1 MMFSCAELVPRKI
14 SYNQFWV
21 RYFYALYLVKEK
33 EQKRKAL
40 LDRFLPQPDE
50 EGDTADGWGDDT
62 WGDEAKS
69 PTIPTVSA
77 RTTSPSA
84 KITPKAS
91 AQPRSPPERNLKK
104 LRARIKEFDDVFTTE
119 HCRSPTAKDRRPI
132 QDVVLLYKELK
143 AEAAAAVEE
152 KPTVRVDDGV
162 TTEELES
169 GPLCDTSNSPPCPPS
184 DVPTA
189 HSPMD
194 MDPTAESEPTCQVLL
209 PEEDLLVETVDSVV
223 ESSELA
229 DAAAPDVEEVDE
241 TAGQV
246 PTAVA
251 EGTPKIDVD
260 GSETNP
266 SAAASAEPETD
277 VVVNQGDDS
286 TESDGVALDGE
297 DDGEISFKAVDTDD
311 APGSGPTPDAL
322 TNPSP
327 NLGDEEGDPTD
338 SPHGSDD
345 SNMGVNSIP
354 SSSGTEP
361 GSSSSSFEVL
371 EPMTEPDSDT
381 LGVGANGA
389 EGDEWGDW

>member
-1 MMFSCAELVPRKI
+1 MFSCAELVPRKI

-246 PTAVA
+246 R
-251 EGTPKIDVD
+251 
-260 GSETNP
+260 
-266 SAAASAEPETD
+266 
-277 VVVNQGDDS
+277 
-286 TESDGVALDGE
+286 
-297 DDGEISFKAVDTDD
+297 
-311 APGSGPTPDAL
+311 
-322 TNPSP
+322 
-327 NLGDEEGDPTD
+327 
-338 SPHGSDD
+338 
-345 SNMGVNSIP
+345 
-354 SSSGTEP
+354 
-361 GSSSSSFEVL
+361 
-371 EPMTEPDSDT
+371 
-381 LGVGANGA
+381 
-389 EGDEWGDW
+389 